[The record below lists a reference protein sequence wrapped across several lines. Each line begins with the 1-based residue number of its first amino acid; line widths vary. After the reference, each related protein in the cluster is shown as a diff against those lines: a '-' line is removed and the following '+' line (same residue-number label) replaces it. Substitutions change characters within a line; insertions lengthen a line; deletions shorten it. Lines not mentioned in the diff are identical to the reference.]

1 MLFQSQVPQLF
12 NKMGLT
18 LYNSANQARKVETAK
33 RLNFYHDEQ
42 LDRLNEQ
49 LAELFSEPEKM
60 VKLELNII
68 KKIIGQTAQTYREP
82 PTRTLD
88 QGTEKDQKLYSE
100 ILEGCSFDVKL
111 KQASRYTKL
120 LKTILIKVVYRN
132 DRLDLDIL
140 TGNLLDVQTGQSPEQ
155 LERVLV
161 VDYGQSEKPEDI
173 EYSLWTAETWQRLNW
188 KGDIIDEQENP
199 YKVLPFIPVFDY
211 MPPSS
216 AFFLPGGSDIISLQE
231 AINIKLTDLIYLIQQ
246 QSFGVGYIK
255 GSQSGGSLKVSP
267 GSLVEL
273 SAEKDSSIGFV
284 SQQAQIK
291 EVVDAIDKLIKW
303 GCVSNGLSAASMS
316 TDVQQQ
322 SGISKAWDN
331 KELSE
336 MRLDDVSLWRAYE
349 KQLFNLMRVVWNVHS
364 KKKLSE
370 NAILKI
376 DFADPQ
382 AKLDAKSQAESDD
395 LKIAQGVLSPVD
407 VAMRDNPD
415 FESRENALAH
425 LLQIKEEQ
433 KQLLE

>member
-1 MLFQSQVPQLF
+1 MLFQSQVPQVL

-18 LYNSANQARKVETAK
+18 LYNSANQARKIETAK

-42 LDRLNEQ
+42 LERLNEQ
-49 LAELFSEPEKM
+49 LTELFSDPGKM
-60 VKLELNII
+60 IKLELNII
-68 KKIIGQTAQTYREP
+68 KKIINNLAQTFREP
-82 PTRTLD
+82 PTRTLE
-88 QGTEKDQKLYSE
+88 GGNEADQKLYAE

-132 DRLDLDIL
+132 EKIDLDIL

-155 LERVLV
+155 LERVLIS
-161 VDYGQSEKPEDI
+161 DYGQSEKPEDI
-173 EYSLWTAETWQRLNW
+173 EYSLWSADTFQRLNW
-188 KGDIIDEQENP
+188 KGDIINETENP
-199 YKVLPFIPVFDY
+199 YKVLPFLPVFDY

-216 AFFLPGGSDIISLQE
+216 GFWLPGAADLVSLQE

-255 GSQSGGSLKVSP
+255 GSQTGGSLRTDP

-273 SAEKDSSIGFV
+273 PENGEIGFK
-284 SQQAQIK
+284 SQQAEI
-291 EVVDAIDKLIKW
+291 ENVVLAIDKLIKW

-316 TDVQQQ
+316 TDPQKQ

-336 MRLDDVSLWRAYE
+336 MRLDDVSLWRSYE
-349 KQLFNLMRVVWNVHS
+349 KQLFNLMKIVWNVHS

-370 NAILKI
+370 KAILKI

-382 AKLDAKSQAESDD
+382 AKLDSKTQAESDD

-407 VAMRDNPD
+407 IAMRDNPD

-433 KQLLE
+433 KQLME

>member
-1 MLFQSQVPQLF
+1 MLFQSQVPQVL

-18 LYNSANQARKVETAK
+18 LYNSANQARKIETAK

-42 LDRLNEQ
+42 LERLDEQ

-60 VKLELNII
+60 IKLELNII
-68 KKIIGQTAQTYREP
+68 KKIINNLAQVYREP
-82 PTRTLD
+82 PTRTLEGGSEAD
-88 QGTEKDQKLYSE
+88 TKLYAE

-120 LKTILIKVVYRN
+120 LKTVLVKVVYRN

-140 TGNLLDVQTGQSPEQ
+140 TGNLLDVVTGDTPET
-155 LERVLV
+155 LEKVLTTM
-161 VDYGQSEKPEDI
+161 YGNSEKIEDVT
-173 EYSLWTAETWQRLNW
+173 YSLWSADTFQRLNW
-188 KGDIIDEQENP
+188 KGDVIDEAENP
-199 YKVLPFIPVFDY
+199 YKVLPFLPVFDF

-216 AFFLPGGSDIISLQE
+216 AFWLPGGSDIISLQE

-255 GSQSGGSLKVSP
+255 GSTGGANLKVDP
-267 GSLVEL
+267 GSLCEI
-273 SAEKDSSIGFV
+273 SENGEIGFV
-284 SQQAQIK
+284 SQKAEIEK
-291 EVVDAIDKLIKW
+291 VVEAIDKLIKW

-316 TDVQQQ
+316 TDPQKQ

-336 MRLDDVSLWRAYE
+336 MRLDDVSLWRSYE
-349 KQLFNLMRVVWNVHS
+349 KQLFNLIRVVWNVHS

-370 NAILKI
+370 NAVLKI

-382 AKLDAKSQAESDD
+382 AKLDAKTQAESDD

-407 VAMRDNPD
+407 VLLRDDPD
-415 FESRENALAH
+415 IPDRETAINI
-425 LLQIKEEQ
+425 LLKIKEENR
-433 KQLLE
+433 LLE